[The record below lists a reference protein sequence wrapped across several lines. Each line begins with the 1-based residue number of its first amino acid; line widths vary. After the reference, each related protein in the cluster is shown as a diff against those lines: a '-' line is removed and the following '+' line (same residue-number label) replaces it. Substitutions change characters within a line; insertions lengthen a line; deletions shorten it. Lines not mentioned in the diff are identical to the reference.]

1 MFGFIEDTIND
12 DSVEKSLF
20 ESGDPCFLRTTSW
33 SQNFLFFCIWS
44 SGAISWC
51 LQDAI
56 STILCNKIVSF
67 FKSHP
72 NGLQHNRLLHA
83 HCTTNIIK
91 SLIEAWPGILR
102 KLWTIA
108 CPQEKRSMCKK
119 QNKTQTEAGGHA
131 KFSFSHHI
139 NGLITVCLHIRSEE
153 KRTPDVSEGDYM
165 EISVLW
171 TCRWMSGFLIIL

>member
-1 MFGFIEDTIND
+1 MMTVWRRACLSQVTHASSEQQAGVRNFYFSASGQVVQSADVCKMQSALFYAI
-12 DSVEKSLF
+12 KSSL
-20 ESGDPCFLRTTSW
+20 
-33 SQNFLFFCIWS
+33 
-44 SGAISWC
+44 
-51 LQDAI
+51 
-56 STILCNKIVSF
+56 F

-72 NGLQHNRLLHA
+72 IGLQHNRLLHA

-91 SLIEAWPGILR
+91 SLIEARPGILR

-108 CPQEKRSMCKK
+108 CPQEKRSMCLMDK
-119 QNKTQTEAGGHA
+119 NKTQTEAGGHA

-139 NGLITVCLHIRSEE
+139 NGLKTVLLHIRSEE
-153 KRTPDVSEGDYM
+153 KRTPDVSEGDYV